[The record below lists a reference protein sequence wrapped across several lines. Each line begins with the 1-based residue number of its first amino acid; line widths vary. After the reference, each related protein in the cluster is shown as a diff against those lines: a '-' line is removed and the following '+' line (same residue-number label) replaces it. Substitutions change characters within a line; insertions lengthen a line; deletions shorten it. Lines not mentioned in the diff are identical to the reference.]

1 MFVRGSKKAVKEKV
15 MDQRK
20 ELNKLLSNAPF
31 RRQLDKY
38 FFVYG
43 LCLLLIESWLV
54 GAYPGTYFMTF
65 NTVMC
70 PIHIFYRIF
79 VLYEYKSLYY
89 LTDFCYYSTLVL
101 FYFINFD
108 PKNETLLRMCYV
120 HSNGALAMAIWAFN
134 T

>member
-65 NTVMC
+65 NTVMT
-70 PIHIFYRIF
+70 PIHIFFVCGIF
-79 VLYEYKSLYY
+79 VTPLNLQSFYQ
-89 LTDFCYYSTLVL
+89 TL
-101 FYFINFD
+101 
-108 PKNETLLRMCYV
+108 KLLSKV
-120 HSNGALAMAIWAFN
+120 
-134 T
+134 